1 MPLWKWLLLDFY
13 YHASKPARWWI
24 QRRLAAQ
31 RRMPI
36 AVLYYHR
43 IADDAATQ
51 WTMPNR
57 TFIDQMCWLRR
68 NFEMISL
75 DEAQRRMRSGVNDR
89 AAVHVTFD
97 DGYADNCRTAIP
109 WLVQERIPCTYFVT
123 AQNILE
129 RRPFD
134 HDLKCGVN
142 LAPNSREEIRTMA
155 NAGIEIGAHTYSHP
169 DLGKLADSALLHREV
184 VFARQELEAAIGGRI
199 RYFAFPFGM
208 HVNLSRPVFA
218 LAAQCGY
225 EGVCSAY
232 GGYNYPGDDPFHVQ
246 RIPTVCEM
254 LRLKNWLTADPRRIY
269 TRRFQ
274 YRWNEDRVGPPRDH
288 AKIDEALAL
297 GLPGPGKGLQI
308 ERFENAKTD
317 EALDAVSP

>member
-24 QRRLAAQ
+24 YRKLATQ

-68 NFEMISL
+68 NFELISL
-75 DEAQRRMRSGVNDR
+75 SEAQRRLRSGVNDR
-89 AAVHVTFD
+89 PAVHITFD

-123 AQNILE
+123 AQNVLE
-129 RRPFD
+129 SRPFD

-142 LAPNSREEIRTMA
+142 LAPNSREEICAMA
-155 NAGIEIGAHTYSHP
+155 DAGIEIGAHTYSHP
-169 DLGKLADSALLHREV
+169 DLGKLTDPVLLHKELV
-184 VFARQELEAAIGGRI
+184 LGRQELEAAIGRRI
-199 RYFAFPFGM
+199 RYFAFPFGL
-208 HVNLSRPVFA
+208 HANLSCPAFT

-254 LRLKNWLTADPRRIY
+254 LRLKNWLTADPRKIH
-269 TRRFQ
+269 TRRFE
-274 YRWNEDRVGPPRDH
+274 YRWNEDRVGSFQDPAR
-288 AKIDEALAL
+288 IDEA
-297 GLPGPGKGLQI
+297 
-308 ERFENAKTD
+308 F
-317 EALDAVSP
+317 DAVSP